1 MITFYQ
7 ESQSYQLAGLPVC
20 SWGMDTSILSFA
32 LPTET
37 LSTVDE
43 DSGFPDVGLSLITN

>member
-32 LPTET
+32 LPTGT
-37 LSTVDE
+37 LSILDE
-43 DSGFPDVGLSLITN
+43 DSGFSGVGVSLITN